1 LPRGG
6 VTAIRSS
13 KAAAVGRA
21 ALYYGGLVALG
32 AALLAALPPIHDFPL
47 RVPVSYEGDG
57 LFFTVLA
64 KIVHE
69 DGVVHATRIGAPF
82 GSDVVDWP
90 IGMWLP
96 FAVMAGLVAVFREPG
111 TAINLY
117 WLSTIVF
124 SSAAAAWALRRL
136 RLEPGIAL
144 VLGILYGFQP
154 YAFYRNVAHVNLA
167 FPLVPLLALL
177 CLRTA
182 GTRPGD
188 ESRGE
193 RWVTITA
200 CVAQGLCYVYY
211 SFFACMLLTIAAPIG
226 WLRTGSSR
234 LARRAAVV
242 ILLVAA
248 ETAIQMVPSVV
259 YWHRHGPNSELAYKA
274 PSDTDV
280 YGLKLRHLLLPIGD
294 HPVPAFRRISAK
306 VWAAAFPGENEN
318 ASARLGTA
326 GALGFLALLG
336 LVLGR
341 AAGLRPSRD
350 EDLDGAAALTLST
363 ILVAVVGGYGSF
375 FSVFVSPEIRAYNRV
390 VVFLSFFSVFA
401 LGTIAARAVARFRVP
416 LRLPPALRPVALGAL
431 LVAGVL
437 DQVPVVELGAGRG
450 GSDSQFAEDRAFT
463 RLIEARL
470 PAGAMV
476 FQLPH
481 ASIPVDRGSRSRM
494 TLYDPGRAYLHSR
507 SLRWS
512 WGSVIGRTHN
522 WQAAAGALPPRDM
535 LPLLAVAGFSGVW
548 VDRNGYS
555 TGPGLRF
562 DALENELAEV
572 SGETPVVSSRGRYSY
587 LSIELYR
594 RRLERELGPER
605 LERRR
610 LELLSD
616 APVLRWRKGC
626 SDEKPA
632 GEGWSRTCGRAT
644 SLVLNN
650 PAWIDI
656 EITLAGKI
664 RPAAAGRGVLR
675 FSAPGFEDEVEL
687 ATGMAPYRRVLVLK
701 GAQRLRVNL
710 DYEGACAEGTG
721 DCFEVLDLRA
731 STRPAP
737 RVAPSVVDGA
747 RPGR

>member
-1 LPRGG
+1 MSLKP
-6 VTAIRSS
+6 
-13 KAAAVGRA
+13 
-21 ALYYGGLVALG
+21 ALYYCTHAATVALV
-32 AALLAALPPIHDFPL
+32 LAALPPFHEAPL
-47 RVPVSYEGDG
+47 RVPVTYEGDG
-57 LFFTVLA
+57 LFFTALVKA
-64 KIVHE
+64 VSE
-69 DGVVHATRIGAPF
+69 DGPLYASRIGAPF
-82 GSDVVDWP
+82 GSDLVDWP
-90 IGMWLP
+90 VGMWVPL
-96 FAVMAGLVAVFREPG
+96 AVMAGITRVSGEAG

-117 WLSTIVF
+117 WLGSV
-124 SSAAAAWALRRL
+124 
-136 RLEPGIAL
+136 
-144 VLGILYGFQP
+144 V
-154 YAFYRNVAHVNLA
+154 V
-167 FPLVPLLALL
+167 
-177 CLRTA
+177 
-182 GTRPGD
+182 
-188 ESRGE
+188 
-193 RWVTITA
+193 
-200 CVAQGLCYVYY
+200 
-211 SFFACMLLTIAAPIG
+211 AAPWPPG
-226 WLRTGSSR
+226 RCGGDGDPDCYQAFSTG
-234 LARRAAVV
+234 
-242 ILLVAA
+242 
-248 ETAIQMVPSVV
+248 TAT
-259 YWHRHGPNSELAYKA
+259 GPNPELSYKA

-294 HPVPAFRRISAK
+294 HPVPALRRISAK

-341 AAGLRPSRD
+341 AAGLLPSRD
-350 EDLDGAAALTLST
+350 EDLDGAAVLTLST
-363 ILVAVVGGYGSF
+363 LLVAVVGGYGSLI
-375 FSVFVSPEIRAYNRV
+375 SVFVSPEIWAYNRI

-401 LGTIAARAVARFRVP
+401 LGKIAARAVERFRFLP
-416 LRLPPALRPVALGAL
+416 RLPPAVRPLALGAL
-431 LVAGVL
+431 LVGGVL
-437 DQVPVVELGAGRG
+437 DQVPVMELGAGRG

-463 RLIEARL
+463 RLIEASL

-494 TLYDPGRAYLHSR
+494 KLYDPGRAYLHSR

-512 WGSVIGRTHN
+512 WGSVIGRTHD
-522 WQAAAGALPPRDM
+522 WQAAVGALPPRDM

-562 DALENELAEV
+562 DTLENELAEV

-616 APVLRWRKGC
+616 APVLRLRKGC
-626 SDEKPA
+626 SDEKPV
-632 GEGWSRTCGRAT
+632 GESWSRTCGRAT

-656 EITLAGKI
+656 EVTLSGRI
-664 RPAAAGRGVLR
+664 RPIADGRGGVLR
-675 FSAPGFEDEVEL
+675 FSAPGLEDEVDL

-701 GAQRLRVNL
+701 GAQRLRMNL
-710 DYEGACAEGTG
+710 EYEGACAESTG
-721 DCFEVLDLRA
+721 DCYEVLDLRA
-731 STRPAP
+731 STRPAR
-737 RVAPSVVDGA
+737 RVVPSVVDGA
-747 RPGR
+747 RPGG